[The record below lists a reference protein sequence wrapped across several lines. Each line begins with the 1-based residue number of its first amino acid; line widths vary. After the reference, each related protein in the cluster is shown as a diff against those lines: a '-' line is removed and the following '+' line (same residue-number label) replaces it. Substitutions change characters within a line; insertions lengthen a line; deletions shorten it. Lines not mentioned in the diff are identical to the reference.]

1 MGGSGFVTAE
11 FRQFPSG
18 LFELTSISYEVTTIP
33 EPGTYVLR
41 SIADDGALTGYDE
54 VTVVVGR

>member
-1 MGGSGFVTAE
+1 MPADGKVQVMASF
-11 FRQFPSG
+11 S
-18 LFELTSISYEVTTIP
+18 

-54 VTVVVGR
+54 LTVVVVR